1 MARQSHA
8 NAPTAAVVTGRKSD
22 GPRRILGAMKPAP
35 FGYVRPE
42 SIDDAVARLAA
53 DAGAVPIA
61 GGQTLLGQLN
71 LRLRRPTCLVDLGAI
86 EGLGAIAPLDGGVRI
101 GAMATMR
108 AVERSP
114 LVAKRAPLLGEALA
128 HVGSPQVRARGTI
141 GGTLAHGDPVAEAP
155 AALVAL
161 GARVVVRGP
170 SGERTCDA
178 AELHAEPGELVVAIE
193 VPAQPEQAGWAFAE
207 ISLRRASRA
216 LACAAAL
223 ACVDADGA
231 LSDVRVVVAD
241 RERRAVALDVG
252 ALVGLRAGQAAVDD
266 AVREAVRSDAAP
278 LAAEVV
284 RQAASGVGVAP
295 AGRSASDAPRVA
307 RPRVLSHEP
316 TEIELTV
323 NGRPY
328 IERVEPRLLLSD
340 LLRDRL
346 GLTAT
351 HVGCEHGVCGACNV
365 LVDGR
370 AVRSCLMLGVQAE
383 GRDVRTVEGLREAG
397 ELAELSAAFVERHAL
412 QCGFC
417 TPGFLV
423 TLAEARAEGVA
434 VDAAALSGNLCRCT
448 GYAPIL
454 AAASG

>member
-1 MARQSHA
+1 
-8 NAPTAAVVTGRKSD
+8 
-22 GPRRILGAMKPAP
+22 MKPAP

-42 SIDDAVARLAA
+42 SIDEALAHLAA

-61 GGQTLLGQLN
+61 GGQSLLGQLN

-86 EGLGAIAPLDGGVRI
+86 DGLGAIAPLDGNLRI

-108 AVERSP
+108 TVERSP
-114 LVAKRAPLLGEALA
+114 LIAERAPLLEEALA
-128 HVGSPQVRARGTI
+128 LVGSPQVRARGTI
-141 GGTLAHGDPVAEAP
+141 GGSLAHGDPVAEAP
-155 AALVAL
+155 AALAAL
-161 GARVVVRGP
+161 RARVVVRGP
-170 SGERTCDA
+170 AGERTVDV
-178 AELHAEPGELVVAIE
+178 AELHVEPGELVVAIDA
-193 VPAQPEQAGWAFAE
+193 PSQPPDAGWAFAE

-223 ACVDADGA
+223 ATVDADGV

-241 RERRAVALDVG
+241 RERRAAALDVG
-252 ALVGLRAGQAAVDD
+252 ALLGLRPADPAVDD
-266 AVREAVRSDAAP
+266 ALREAVEANDDGQAAAT
-278 LAAEVV
+278 LAAQVLRRAAGGRVQVV
-284 RQAASGVGVAP
+284 GRATDPRGAA
-295 AGRSASDAPRVA
+295 RSAPDA
-307 RPRVLSHEP
+307 RPRALARDS

-323 NGRPY
+323 NGRRFR
-328 IERVEPRLLLSD
+328 ERVEPRLLLSD

-346 GLTAT
+346 ALTAT

-397 ELAELSAAFVERHAL
+397 ELADLSAAFVEHHAL

-423 TLAEARAEGVA
+423 TLAEARADGVA
-434 VDAAALSGNLCRCT
+434 ADATALSGNLCRCT
-448 GYAPIL
+448 GYAPIV
-454 AAASG
+454 AAAAG

>member
-1 MARQSHA
+1 
-8 NAPTAAVVTGRKSD
+8 
-22 GPRRILGAMKPAP
+22 MKPAP

-42 SIDDAVARLAA
+42 SIDEALAHLAA

-86 EGLGAIAPLDGGVRI
+86 EGLGDIAPSDGGVLI

-114 LVAKRAPLLGEALA
+114 LVADRVPLLGEALA
-128 HVGSPQVRARGTI
+128 LVGSPQVRARGTL
-141 GGTLAHGDPVAEAP
+141 GGNLAHGDPVAEAP

-170 SGERTCDA
+170 SGERAVDA
-178 AELHAEPGELVVAIE
+178 AELHAEPGELVLAIDI
-193 VPAQPEQAGWAFAE
+193 PAQPPQAGGAFAE

-216 LACAAAL
+216 LSCAAAL
-223 ACVDADGA
+223 ATIDADGV

-241 RERRAVALDVG
+241 RERRAAALDVG
-252 ALVGLRAGQAAVDD
+252 SLLGLRPADPAVDD
-266 AVREAVRSDAAP
+266 VLRKAVQAGDEGQASAA
-278 LAAEVV
+278 LATEVL
-284 RQAASGVGVAP
+284 RRAASGRAAAAQVVRRAADP
-295 AGRSASDAPRVA
+295 SDLARSAPIEPDVPPAA
-307 RPRVLSHEP
+307 DPRVLSHDPARPRPLSRAP
-316 TEIELTV
+316 TEVELTV
-323 NGRPY
+323 NGHRFR
-328 IERVEPRLLLSD
+328 ERVEPRLLLSD

-383 GRDVRTVEGLREAG
+383 GRDIRTVEGLREAG
-397 ELAELSAAFVERHAL
+397 ALAELSEAFVEHHAL

-423 TLAEARAEGVA
+423 TLAEARADGVA
-434 VDAAALSGNLCRCT
+434 ADATALSGNLCRCT
-448 GYAPIL
+448 GYAPIV
-454 AAASG
+454 AAAAG

>member
-1 MARQSHA
+1 
-8 NAPTAAVVTGRKSD
+8 
-22 GPRRILGAMKPAP
+22 MKPAP

-42 SIDDAVARLAA
+42 NIDEALAHLAA

-61 GGQTLLGQLN
+61 GGQTLLGELN

-86 EGLGAIAPLDGGVRI
+86 DGLAAIAPLDGGVRI

-108 AVERSP
+108 AVERDP
-114 LVAKRAPLLGEALA
+114 LVAERAPLLGEALA
-128 HVGSPQVRARGTI
+128 LVGSPQVRARGTI
-141 GGTLAHGDPVAEAP
+141 GGSLAHGDPVAEAP
-155 AALVAL
+155 AALLAL
-161 GARVVVRGP
+161 GARVVIRGP
-170 SGERTCDA
+170 AGQRTIDA
-178 AELHAEPGELVVAIE
+178 AELRAEPGELLVAIDI
-193 VPAQPEQAGWAFAE
+193 PAQPPRAGWAFAE
-207 ISLRRASRA
+207 VSLRRGSRA

-223 ACVDADGA
+223 ATVDADGA

-241 RERRAVALDVG
+241 RERRGAVVDAGSL
-252 ALVGLRAGQAAVDD
+252 LGLRPADRAVDD
-266 AVREAVRSDAAP
+266 VLREAVDSDAAAP
-278 LAAEVV
+278 LASQVLRRAAGGRGAAPATDPGTTQVV
-284 RQAASGVGVAP
+284 RRAVDPGGP
-295 AGRSASDAPRVA
+295 GRSAPDVEPDAAPVT
-307 RPRVLSHEP
+307 RPRPLSRDP
-316 TEIELTV
+316 TEIELAV
-323 NGRPY
+323 NGRRFR
-328 IERVEPRLLLSD
+328 ERVEPRLLLSD

-365 LVDGR
+365 LLDGR

-397 ELAELSAAFVERHAL
+397 ELTALTEAFVERHAL

-423 TLAEARAEGVA
+423 TLAEARAEGVTP
-434 VDAAALSGNLCRCT
+434 DAKALSGNLCRCT

-454 AAASG
+454 AAATG